1 MRSNGCSSPLWPYFS
16 ALFLRS
22 MLKPASCWANIWN
35 FGSPKSGKL
44 NEPSGSF
51 FQIKTAHPTTYS
63 CAEGALALWAKN
75 RWWDHP
81 EAPFGRH
88 PESRLWRDEG
98 SRPQG
103 RLRAERI
110 SLMRSLASLGM
121 RGRENTPT
129 PQLFNTNDL
138 GLNLG

>member
-81 EAPFGRH
+81 EAR
-88 PESRLWRDEG
+88 
-98 SRPQG
+98 
-103 RLRAERI
+103 RAERI

-129 PQLFNTNDL
+129 PQIIDCSAACGSQAAAESKKSSESF
-138 GLNLG
+138 GRSHFFSFA